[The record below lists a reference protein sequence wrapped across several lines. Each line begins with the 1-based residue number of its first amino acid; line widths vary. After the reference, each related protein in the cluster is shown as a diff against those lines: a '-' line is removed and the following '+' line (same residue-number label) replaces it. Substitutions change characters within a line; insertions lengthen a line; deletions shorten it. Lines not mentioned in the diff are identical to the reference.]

1 MSTQTK
7 QVKAV
12 RFHQAGGPEVFKL
25 EQVNIPAPG
34 PQEIHLEVTAI
45 GLNRVDS
52 MFRSGHFSEQPV
64 FPSAL
69 GFEAAG
75 IIESVGEDV
84 KGLVPG
90 EVVSVV
96 PAFSNHQYG

>member
-7 QVKAV
+7 QVQGV
-12 RFHQAGGPEVFKL
+12 RFHQAGGPEVLKL
-25 EQVNIPAPG
+25 EQVNIAFPG
-34 PQEIHLEVTAI
+34 PREVRLQVKAI

-52 MFRSGHFSEQPV
+52 MFRSGYFSEQPI
-64 FPSAL
+64 FPSML

-75 IIESVGEDV
+75 IIESVGEEV

-90 EVVSVV
+90 DVVSLG
-96 PAFSNHQYG
+96 QERRGGCKE